1 MTPADTKTRTLTIRL
16 TESERSDLDCLAA
29 IDRKTVS
36 SYVRGL
42 VLTAA
47 RMNRERIIRFLEL
60 AGTDDPFGDVLDE
73 LERDLK

>member
-1 MTPADTKTRTLTIRL
+1 MENKTRTLTIRL

-42 VLTAA
+42 VVKESYA
-47 RMNRERIIRFLEL
+47 RNIVIEKFKNLVE
-60 AGTDDPFGDVLDE
+60 GE
-73 LERDLK
+73 

>member
-1 MTPADTKTRTLTIRL
+1 MENKTRTLTIRL

-42 VLTAA
+42 VVKVAGES
-47 RMNRERIIRFLEL
+47 RDRIERFLEL
-60 AGTDDPFGDVLDE
+60 AEGE
-73 LERDLK
+73 